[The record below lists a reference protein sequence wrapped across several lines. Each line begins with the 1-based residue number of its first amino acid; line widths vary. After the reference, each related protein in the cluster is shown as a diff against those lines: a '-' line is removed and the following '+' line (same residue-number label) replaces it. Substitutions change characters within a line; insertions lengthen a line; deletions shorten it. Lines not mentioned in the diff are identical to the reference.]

1 MVGELLEEL
10 LEELLLEEL
19 LKDLLL
25 EELLEVVLATVE
37 QSGAVHKHKLQR
49 RQTLA
54 RMTTMMVSLPI
65 DSCTLAPPL
74 KPFFGPRST
83 RLTSFSQKVRVI
95 TRARV
100 RQRVRLSSLCR
111 LLANELV

>member
-1 MVGELLEEL
+1 VVGELLEEL
-10 LEELLLEEL
+10 LEELLGEL

-54 RMTTMMVSLPI
+54 RMTAMMVSLPI
-65 DSCTLAPPL
+65 NSGDNVACSRTLALSHPL
-74 KPFFGPRST
+74 SNP
-83 RLTSFSQKVRVI
+83 
-95 TRARV
+95 
-100 RQRVRLSSLCR
+100 SSAQEALG
-111 LLANELV
+111 